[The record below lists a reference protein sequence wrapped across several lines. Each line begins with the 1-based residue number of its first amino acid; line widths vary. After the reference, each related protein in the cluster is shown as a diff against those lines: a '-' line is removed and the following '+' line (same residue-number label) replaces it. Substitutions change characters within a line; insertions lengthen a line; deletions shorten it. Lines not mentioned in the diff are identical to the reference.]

1 MLQFNG
7 YMEQG
12 TGTAGSD
19 EMLRHY
25 FIDLNTET
33 DFTDPGLEVCYFQRS
48 NFYSRLGSLF
58 IIGTRAELDSEYD
71 IHISTALHLNSRFKM
86 IGTSNIS
93 LLILRNAR
101 LMLVKH
107 FHAY

>member
-33 DFTDPGLEVCYFQRS
+33 DFTDPGLEVCYFQHYAATS
-48 NFYSRLGSLF
+48 
-58 IIGTRAELDSEYD
+58 ILDSVHYLF
-71 IHISTALHLNSRFKM
+71 AGRGLN
-86 IGTSNIS
+86 
-93 LLILRNAR
+93 
-101 LMLVKH
+101 
-107 FHAY
+107 